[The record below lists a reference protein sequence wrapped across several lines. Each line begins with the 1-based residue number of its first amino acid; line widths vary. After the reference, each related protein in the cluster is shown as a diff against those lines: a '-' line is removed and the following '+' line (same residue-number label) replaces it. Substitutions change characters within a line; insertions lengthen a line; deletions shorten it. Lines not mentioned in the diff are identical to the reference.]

1 MDKKALLI
9 IDVQVGMFSDENPV
23 YHGEKLLKNLK
34 QLLFK
39 ARATNTPIFYIQ
51 HNSPVGKPLEHGT
64 NGWKIHPDLSPTE
77 IDILIQKTTP
87 DSFFN
92 TNLDKELK
100 KQEIKHLIITG
111 IQSEV
116 CVDTTTR
123 RAFSMKYEVTLVTD
137 SHSTWGSEE
146 LTAQQI
152 INHHNQVLSW
162 FANTN
167 ETSEVEF

>member
-1 MDKKALLI
+1 MENSSWP
-9 IDVQVGMFSDENPV
+9 FSNWDRYFNS
-23 YHGEKLLKNLK
+23 KD
-34 QLLFK
+34 
-39 ARATNTPIFYIQ
+39 NTR
-51 HNSPVGKPLEHGT
+51 L
-64 NGWKIHPDLSPTE
+64 
-77 IDILIQKTTP
+77 
-87 DSFFN
+87 FFN